1 MAKTY
6 DNFDERILVIKLND
20 KPSSW
25 EKIKERA
32 SGAWKINA
40 DTIVKKGIEHVIVLY
55 QQEVIAD
62 FSIGDQVGYYL
73 TGKDAGRVWMH
84 LEDYEGSNELQGK
97 TVEYRTANPATTKLY
112 SELGVIFVTPDEV
125 DYEGGFIVNV
135 NNKDYEITTNF
146 GESNEYGDVYIEIF
160 VDEIKIHTLEDFYNI
175 NSIDEEDDSLVE
187 SIKGAV
193 AAEVNDYF
201 KYLDDEDDE

>member
-1 MAKTY
+1 MTKKY
-6 DNFDERILVIKLND
+6 SDFDERILVIKLND
-20 KPSSW
+20 KPSSLA
-25 EKIKERA
+25 EIKKRA

-73 TGKDAGRVWMH
+73 TGKDAGRVWMK
-84 LEDYEGSNELQGK
+84 LEDYKGSNELQGK

-125 DYEGGFIVNV
+125 DYDGGFTVNV
-135 NNKDYEITTNF
+135 NNKDYEISTYVS
-146 GESNEYGDVYIEIF
+146 EPSEYGDVYIEIF
-160 VDEIKIHTLEDFYNI
+160 VNGRTISTLQDFYNI
-175 NSIDEEDDSLVE
+175 HSIDEEDDSLVE
-187 SIKGAV
+187 SINDAV

>member
-1 MAKTY
+1 MVQTY
-6 DNFDERILVIKLND
+6 SSFDERILVIKLKD
-20 KPSSW
+20 KPNSW
-25 EKIKERA
+25 EKIRERA

-73 TGKDAGRVWMH
+73 TGKDAGRVWMK
-84 LEDYEGSNELQGK
+84 LEDYKGSNELQGK

-125 DYEGGFIVNV
+125 DYDGGFTVNV
-135 NNKDYEITTNF
+135 NNKDYDITFDEND
-146 GESNEYGDVYIEIF
+146 ENDYGDVCIDIYANAEK
-160 VDEIKIHTLEDFYNI
+160 VDDLRYNHHQEELDDESDFFSSI
-175 NSIDEEDDSLVE
+175 NATIADILNE
-187 SIKGAV
+187 
-193 AAEVNDYF
+193 YF
-201 KYLDDEDDE
+201 KYLDDDEDDE